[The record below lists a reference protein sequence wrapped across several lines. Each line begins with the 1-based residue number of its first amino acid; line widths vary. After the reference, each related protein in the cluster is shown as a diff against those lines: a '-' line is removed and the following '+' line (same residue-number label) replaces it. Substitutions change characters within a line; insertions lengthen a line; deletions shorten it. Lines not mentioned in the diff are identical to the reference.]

1 MVGWQR
7 HWRRAKRPRGKLSLA
22 PKELTRLFPDLWE
35 AKNAREALGGE
46 EPREA
51 YKDIIR
57 VWGLLNAPPQPT
69 MLGNWPMA

>member
-1 MVGWQR
+1 MAKALEACEENGWEALR
-7 HWRRAKRPRGKLSLA
+7 LT